1 MQIELEEK
9 LEEAVLMSGNHVSSP
24 MLLFLAF
31 DKLLLQFS
39 WVFFSFC

>member
-1 MQIELEEK
+1 VLIELEEK
-9 LEEAVLMSGNHVSSP
+9 LEETVLMSGNHVSSP

-31 DKLLLQFS
+31 DKVFLQFT